1 MPEASAVICCPVTLP
16 LGVSILFSK
25 SHSGHI
31 PSKWNIRRVAKC
43 FHPSPSCDLYLR
55 EINAQNWELFISLN
69 SFKVDI
75 VRVESSERW
84 AACVS
89 RSPAQFSHF
98 RWLWTTRRCLWHYNL
113 LHISTYSLFA
123 KLRYWKDSK
132 SKWVIADNWLQT
144 AMSFHENCF
153 SWLSPN
159 NGRLPR

>member
-55 EINAQNWELFISLN
+55 EINAQNWELLISLN

-98 RWLWTTRRCLWHYNL
+98 RWLWTTRRCLWHYNM
-113 LHISTYSLFA
+113 LHISTYFICQVEVLEGFQEQVGDSRQLTTDSHVFPWKLLFLA
-123 KLRYWKDSK
+123 
-132 SKWVIADNWLQT
+132 
-144 AMSFHENCF
+144 F
-153 SWLSPN
+153 SQQW
-159 NGRLPR
+159 